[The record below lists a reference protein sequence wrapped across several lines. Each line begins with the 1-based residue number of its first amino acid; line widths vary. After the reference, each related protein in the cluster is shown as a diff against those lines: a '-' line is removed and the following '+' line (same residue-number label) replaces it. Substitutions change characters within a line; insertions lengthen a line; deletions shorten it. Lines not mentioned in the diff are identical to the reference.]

1 MRRGEDL
8 TKEPRI
14 RISTIHSAKGAEA
27 TNVMLVTDCPH
38 RITNGSADAAELDDE
53 KRVFY
58 VGLTRA
64 KKELH
69 LIHPMVSKGFPLL

>member
-1 MRRGEDL
+1 
-8 TKEPRI
+8 
-14 RISTIHSAKGAEA
+14 
-27 TNVMLVTDCPH
+27 MLVTDCPQ
-38 RITNGSADAAELDDE
+38 RITGGSIDAAELDDE

-69 LIHPMVSKGFPLL
+69 LIHPMVSRGFPLL